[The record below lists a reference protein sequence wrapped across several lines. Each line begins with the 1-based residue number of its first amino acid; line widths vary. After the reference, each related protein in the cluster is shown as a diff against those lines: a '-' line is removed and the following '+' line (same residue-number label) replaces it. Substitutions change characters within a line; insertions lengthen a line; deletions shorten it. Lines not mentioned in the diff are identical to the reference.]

1 MIYKI
6 YRAPSY
12 KEAVLKAKMEL
23 GNDIYILSR
32 KDIKEGGVFGLF
44 SKKLVEITVAKKEEK
59 VMDKKANSRKIE
71 VEAPVSK
78 KNNEISE
85 DYQKRLFEELNA
97 IKGRLNDLIDGDK
110 KKENNKEILSPYKK
124 LFKENDFSESFIR
137 NWELSFE
144 KELTLKDAKDPK
156 VIVNR
161 IVNYINGLVE
171 IADPIAPGKD
181 KPEVVVLVGPTG
193 VGKTTTIAK
202 LAATYGV
209 LKKHKVELVTID
221 SYRIAAIEQLGKYA
235 ELMQIPLTIINTREE
250 FKEYLRGCNA
260 ELVFV
265 DTAGRSQKNNMGLA
279 ELRNVLDGARGKLDI
294 HLVISATTKYRDA
307 VDIFTRFNQLL
318 YEKVIITKLDE
329 TNTVGSIIS
338 ALEKNRKL
346 SYFTTGQSVPD
357 DIELASKEKIVKL
370 LAFDELID
378 SDVENKEIKVG

>member
-23 GNDIYILSR
+23 GNDVYILSR

-59 VMDKKANSRKIE
+59 VMDKKANSKKIE

-78 KNNEISE
+78 KNNEINE
-85 DYQKRLFEELNA
+85 DYQKRLVEELNA

-110 KKENNKEILSPYKK
+110 KKESKEILSPYIK

-156 VIVNR
+156 VIVDR
-161 IVNYINGLVE
+161 IVKYINGLVE
-171 IADPIAPGKD
+171 IADPITPGKD

-235 ELMQIPLTIINTREE
+235 ELMQIPLTVINTREE
-250 FKEYLRGCNA
+250 FKEYLHGCNA

-265 DTAGRSQKNNMGLA
+265 DTAGKSQKNNMGLA

-338 ALEKNRKL
+338 ALGKNRKL

-378 SDVENKEIKVG
+378 SDMENKEIKVG